1 MSVLLLGNGIN
12 QAEGL
17 SPKWEELLR
26 RIAGEYSFAP
36 EESLSNTLGYEMLEN
51 QILQR
56 HPGLSMTEIHR
67 KIAAGVETGQMLQK
81 TDWTNTVHDRLMKLP
96 VRTVLTTNYDYAL
109 ERSVDPGFRHAYNTR
124 ETTYSLRR
132 CQRAG
137 DRTFYHIHGECGY
150 PRSICLGFEHYAG
163 SLQRIRE
170 GIVSPTALTDQAK
183 KDGHTYLLADILK
196 GLRPKP
202 EPSWIYDFF
211 TEDMYILGLN
221 LDACEIDLWWLLSY
235 RAKQKAMG
243 KLTISNELHY
253 LDVSAAENAAMAEII
268 RRRRRLLEV
277 FNVRYVA
284 CKGAEYADRYDFAC
298 KWLKR
303 KLK

>member
-17 SPKWEELLR
+17 SPNWNQLLR
-26 RIAGEYSFAP
+26 RIAREYSFVP

-51 QILQR
+51 QILR
-56 HPGLSMTEIHR
+56 KNPGLSVADIHR
-67 KIAAGVETGQMLQK
+67 KIADGVETGRMKKK
-81 TDWTNTVHDRLMKLP
+81 TDWRGTVHDRLMELP
-96 VRTVLTTNYDYAL
+96 VHTVLTTNYDYAL
-109 ERSVDPGFRHAYNTR
+109 ERSVAPSFRHAYHTR

-132 CQRAG
+132 FQRAG
-137 DRTFYHIHGECGY
+137 DKTVYHIHGECGY

-170 GIVSPTALTDQAK
+170 GIVSPTALTEQAK
-183 KDGHTYLLADILK
+183 QDGHTYMLADILK
-196 GLRPKP
+196 GLTPKP
-202 EPSWIYDFF
+202 QTGWIYDFF
-211 TEDMYILGLN
+211 TEDLYILGLN

-235 RAKQKAMG
+235 RAKQRAME
-243 KLTISNELHY
+243 KLTIPNEIHY
-253 LDVSAAENAAMAEII
+253 LDVSIPNHIQEEERI
-268 RRRRRLLEV
+268 RQRKRLLEV
-277 FNVRYVA
+277 FDVHYVA
-284 CKGAEYADRYDFAC
+284 CRGDAYPEKYDHAC